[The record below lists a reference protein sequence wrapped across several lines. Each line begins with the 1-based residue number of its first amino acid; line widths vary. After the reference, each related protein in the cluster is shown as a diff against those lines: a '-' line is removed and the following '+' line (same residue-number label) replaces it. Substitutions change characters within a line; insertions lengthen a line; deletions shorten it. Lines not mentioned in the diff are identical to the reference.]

1 MKLRGQI
8 ILCESLNLQG
18 ADLRGTTFEM
28 SMSKHSMEAQTPFFF
43 SFSPFFGWSHL
54 FAFPSVSSREKPSE
68 RKPQS
73 QGALHAQAKLLLFS
87 HQAFNKAFKI
97 LLIIILPFSIA
108 PNTTDFRDSSV

>member
-18 ADLRGTTFEM
+18 ADLQGTTFEM
-28 SMSKHSMEAQTPFFF
+28 SMSKHSMEAQT
-43 SFSPFFGWSHL
+43 FSPFFGRSHL

-73 QGALHAQAKLLLFS
+73 QGALHAQAKLLFS

-97 LLIIILPFSIA
+97 LLIIILPLSIA